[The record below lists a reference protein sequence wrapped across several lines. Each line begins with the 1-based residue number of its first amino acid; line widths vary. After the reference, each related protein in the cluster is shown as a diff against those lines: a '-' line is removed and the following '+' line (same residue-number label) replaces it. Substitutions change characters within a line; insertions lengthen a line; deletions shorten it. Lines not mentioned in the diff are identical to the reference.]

1 MPASILRRGAASLK
15 SRINYLLDRAIDLC
29 DEVLLLAEHYRN
41 PLQGILQGPA
51 RAIGEWLWLLREL
64 PRLPAYRLR
73 NGEWCIIFVGGKQ
86 GCLEIQEPIFKDGEV
101 TVEEIGR
108 YPVMKLGTQ
117 VNQWLNSGA
126 DLVIAETSRR
136 RPWKISTPY
145 SFVAPLWVHQ
155 VMEIPDNP
163 EALLVGNRMR
173 DPRRRIKHAWA
184 NGFDFYHSRSLQDFE
199 FFHKEMYLPFMQDR
213 HGEKALTSTF
223 QDQYDRWFKKSGL
236 IVVTRNGQPVAGE
249 LIYRAGDVCMG
260 IEMGVLHSDIE
271 LIKLG
276 INSLMAWSTILWC
289 HQQKL
294 RYYNLGSSHGWCE
307 NGPFVFKAL
316 WKAKVVRRKRLH
328 PIWTLMA
335 QDLPET
341 LQARINEAGFIAEA
355 GGKFYRAL
363 LAKET
368 PEGEPPADALL
379 HASRRGL
386 AGLALVTPGK
396 TIYIEAQS
404 VVDPDDAESN

>member
-1 MPASILRRGAASLK
+1 M
-15 SRINYLLDRAIDLC
+15 DRAIDLC
-29 DEVLLLAEHYRN
+29 NRVLLLAERYHN
-41 PLQGILQGPA
+41 PFQSILQDAA
-51 RAIGEWLWLLREL
+51 RAIGDWLWHLREL

-86 GCLEIQEPIFKDGEV
+86 GCLEIQEPIFKNREV

-126 DLVIAETSRR
+126 DLVIAETSRH
-136 RPWKISTPY
+136 RPWKNSTPY
-145 SFVAPLWVHQ
+145 SFVVPLWVQ
-155 VMEIPDNP
+155 QIMKIPDDP
-163 EALLVGNRMR
+163 EMLLTGTRMHN
-173 DPRRRIKHAWA
+173 PRRWIKHAWA

-199 FFHKEMYLPFMQDR
+199 LFHKEMYLPFMQDR

-236 IVVTRNGQPVAGE
+236 IMVTRNGQPVAGE

-260 IEMGVLHSDIE
+260 IEMGVLHSDME

-276 INSLMAWSTILWC
+276 INSLVAWSTILWC

-307 NGPFVFKAL
+307 NGPFIFKAL

-328 PIWTLMA
+328 PVWTFMA

-341 LQARINEAGFIAEA
+341 LRTRMNEAGFIAEA

-363 LAKET
+363 LAE
-368 PEGEPPADALL
+368 EPPACESYARTLI
-379 HASRRGL
+379 HTTRKGL

-396 TIYIEAQS
+396 TTYIEGHPIIGPED
-404 VVDPDDAESN
+404 VRSN